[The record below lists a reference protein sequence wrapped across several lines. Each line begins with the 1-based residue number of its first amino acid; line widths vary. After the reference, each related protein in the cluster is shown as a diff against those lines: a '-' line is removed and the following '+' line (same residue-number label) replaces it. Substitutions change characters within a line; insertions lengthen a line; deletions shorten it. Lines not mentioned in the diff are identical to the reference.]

1 MTNDKK
7 RMWLYIIGSAVTVVG
22 GYFIYRNY
30 RITKIYE
37 TTMDTNQ
44 ANQTL
49 DTSLSNIPDINPAD
63 YQQQDDEGTST
74 GTTLG
79 DESRQE
85 AVRINGVVYVGSSNS
100 GLYVSSV
107 GSGSVQYD
115 DNAGSMFVG
124 DATIDV
130 PPSSVEY
137 GYVDSDG
144 NFNNY

>member
-7 RMWLYIIGSAVTVVG
+7 RMLLYIIGGAVTVIG

-37 TTMDTNQ
+37 TTMDTTQ

-49 DTSLSNIPDINPAD
+49 DKSLSNVPDINPAD
-63 YQQQDDEGTST
+63 YQQDDDEGKSN
-74 GTTLG
+74 GSTLG
-79 DESRQE
+79 DENRQE
-85 AVRINGVVYVGSSNS
+85 AVRINGVVYVGNSNS

-130 PPSSVEY
+130 SPSTVEY